1 MHLVECLDHAEEEY
15 DAHDELDDTG
25 EEEDHTRL
33 CVCAGCGGG

>member
-15 DAHDELDDTG
+15 DAHDELYDTS